1 MHRKNFI
8 WKIVIAINIIFIYC
22 IYLQYMLPSREH
34 HVFGVTYMTMN
45 NPFYKIINNEILKVV
60 EKHGDIL
67 ITLDP
72 ALDIE
77 KQNEQIYDM
86 VDKDVDGIFVNP
98 IDFKKNTP
106 ALQAAKEAG
115 IPIIIIDSPVQDSE
129 LVNCTVVSDN
139 YDAGVQCAR
148 EMMERV
154 PSANIILLKHTTA
167 QSAKERIDG
176 FCAAIAGNNNYKIV
190 NESEC
195 EGQLEKAMPAV
206 QRMLEETPQVNV
218 IMALNDPSA
227 LGAIAALEEKQRY
240 DVLVYG
246 VDGTP
251 DMKSLFVYNPAAAG
265 TVAQSPISIGKIAG
279 EKMYEILAGENVEK
293 KVIIPVFFINKD
305 NLSGYDEKGWQ

>member
-1 MHRKNFI
+1 MHRKNI
-8 WKIVIAINIIFIYC
+8 VWKIIIAVNIVLIYC
-22 IYLQYMLPSREH
+22 IYLQYMMPSREH
-34 HVFGVTYMTMN
+34 RIFGVTYMTMN
-45 NPFYKIINNEILKVV
+45 NPFYKIINNEIL
-60 EKHGDIL
+60 
-67 ITLDP
+67 
-72 ALDIE
+72 
-77 KQNEQIYDM
+77 IYDM
-86 VDKDVDGIFVNP
+86 VEKNVDGIFVNP
-98 IDFKKNTP
+98 IDFKENTP
-106 ALQAAKEAG
+106 ALQAAKDAG
-115 IPIIIIDSPVQDSE
+115 IPIIVIDSPVQDSE

-148 EMMERV
+148 EMMKRV

-206 QRMLEETPQVNV
+206 QRMLGETPQANV

-251 DMKSLFVYNPAAAG
+251 DMKSLFAYNQAAAG
-265 TVAQSPISIGKIAG
+265 TVAQSPISIGRIAG
-279 EKMYEILAGENVEK
+279 EKMYEILAGKNVEK
-293 KVIIPVFFINKD
+293 EVIIPVSFINKD
-305 NLSGYDEKGWQ
+305 NLSEYDEKGWQ